1 MRAFGVSVFFATRV
15 LAQSASGVPA
25 CAQPCVVQSTSG
37 STTGSCN
44 SADVACICS
53 NSGFLSNLACC
64 LAGVCSQADQQ
75 AAITYTQN
83 VCAANGVTNLPSVV
97 SCSSTGTVG
106 AAGVFKTSESA
117 SHVSTS
123 SIRSSTFGP
132 FSFGPAGATSAAH
145 STTSTG
151 TLPQSTSEPSSA
163 TTGRI
168 KNKKP
173 LSAGAKAGIAISAI
187 LVASIFL
194 FAFFLFRRG
203 RKGYGPSTPRGGWST
218 HELPV
223 MDDMGGSEPSRL
235 RNGWPTH
242 EFPVMAEMGIES
254 SIPQAPQ
261 CGMGNEPSKLRSGWP
276 IHELPVMAEK
286 GIEPSTLR
294 SSRPTEELQTDEPM
308 HSISR
313 TELAALAKR
322 YKPDESGIAAE
333 NPILAV
339 QSKELPT
346 TANDHEL
353 EGSPTAELQSPA
365 QAPQQTF
372 SQPFQPL
379 AIEPSVGSYGSKP
392 EGRVAHDALPSRATS
407 EKPLSDGASSS
418 RMDELREK
426 REKIRVEKERLLK
439 LQELDELEAAV
450 QREMLE
456 EERRAR
462 GDVSPR

>member
-187 LVASIFL
+187 LVASVFL

-218 HELPV
+218 HE
-223 MDDMGGSEPSRL
+223 
-235 RNGWPTH
+235 
-242 EFPVMAEMGIES
+242 FPVMAEMGIEP

-372 SQPFQPL
+372 SQSFQPL

-407 EKPLSDGASSS
+407 ETPLSDGASSS